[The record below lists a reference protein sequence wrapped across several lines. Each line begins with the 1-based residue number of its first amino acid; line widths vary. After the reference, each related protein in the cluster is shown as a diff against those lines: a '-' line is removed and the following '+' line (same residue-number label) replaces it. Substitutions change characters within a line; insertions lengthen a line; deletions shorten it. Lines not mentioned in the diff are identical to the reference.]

1 MTQKIH
7 LLLLLACCIWV
18 GAKAPAQILL
28 SKTAISNG
36 GQPVAGN
43 TYKTQVTVGQS
54 LAGISRTIQ
63 SEATVG
69 FWYLPRFSSSRFKFA
84 KNPTAIPGRIPT
96 GENGGIYELQ
106 RHTHAE
112 KINALKIY
120 PNPVVS
126 QASVEFQLAGDG
138 NVHLALYDFK
148 GNRMFTL
155 LRGKLEAGRY
165 KIEFQSDQLPAA
177 VYSVVLTSEQ
187 IRLQEKCMVMN

>member
-7 LLLLLACCIWV
+7 LLLLLACCVWM
-18 GAKAPAQILL
+18 GTKAPAQTQL
-28 SKTAISNG
+28 SRSALSNG
-36 GQPVAGN
+36 GRPMAGT
-43 TYKTQVTVGQS
+43 TYKTQVTIGQS

-112 KINALKIY
+112 KINTLKIY
-120 PNPVVS
+120 PNPVFS

-148 GNRMFTL
+148 GNRVSTL

-165 KIEFQSDQLPAA
+165 KIEFQADQLPGA